1 MADSVVD
8 DLLVLDSQNP
18 MLLGYLSKL
27 EKYLTISANQTHETL
42 ENFYDI
48 IEVYLDADAGE
59 KTSNI
64 ETQLIALCLQR
75 NGFDRWKRTIQLRTS
90 QILKSF
96 GRKLKKYMET
106 VDQEERTVLEN
117 RWQQVEVRDGRRKLD
132 KFRNFVSWLAK
143 QSG

>member
-1 MADSVVD
+1 MVD

-18 MLLGYLSKL
+18 MLLGYLTKL
-27 EKYLTISANQTHETL
+27 EKYLSISTNQTYETL

-64 ETQLIALCLQR
+64 ETQLIAMCLQR
-75 NGFDRWKRTIQLRTS
+75 NGFDRWKRTMQLRTS
-90 QILKSF
+90 QIVKSF
-96 GRKLKKYMET
+96 ERKLKKYMET
-106 VDQEERTVLEN
+106 VDQEERMVLEQ
-117 RWQQVEVRDGRRKLD
+117 RWQQVSVRDGRRKLD
-132 KFRNFVSWLAK
+132 KFRNFVNWLAK